1 MNLIS
6 LLYLFYKVSFQKFY
20 IQAYSFNLH
29 SAGAPTGLESP
40 RRPPLQGFQL
50 LLAVGWGTLVLLH
63 VPSHPPEGSTS
74 SYMTFSRQQKQ
85 MIKTQHQKLHNVTST
100 SFSWSEQ
107 VTQSIKVQERGEQIL
122 HLDRKSSIHVS
133 KNSLGPIL
141 QSLTLTQ
148 ESLKTLF
155 YSRVSI
161 GCKIQLLTQGFIA
174 WWSFQKS
181 HLTSWVL
188 SF

>member
-6 LLYLFYKVSFQKFY
+6 LLFYLFIDLFKVLYLGLF
-20 IQAYSFNLH
+20 IQLAFSWSTYQ
-29 SAGAPTGLESP
+29 TGRVKKASLTKV
-40 RRPPLQGFQL
+40 FQL
-50 LLAVGWGTLVLLH
+50 LLAVGWSTLVLLH

-85 MIKTQHQKLHNVTST
+85 TIKAQCQKLHNVTST
-100 SFSWSEQ
+100 SFSWSSKLHS
-107 VTQSIKVQERGEQIL
+107 QSKFKREVNSFYIWTERAVL
-122 HLDRKSSIHVS
+122 TFS
-133 KNSLGPIL
+133 KNSLGPI

-155 YSRVSI
+155 YSKQC

-174 WWSFQKS
+174 WWSF
-181 HLTSWVL
+181 
-188 SF
+188 